1 MFQVFRTNR
10 MRKIKYLNSRY
21 YNWHL
26 IVLFLRLLLLKIKK
40 VLLILNSQ
48 AILIF
53 MIKSIQQNQNT
64 KKISKLE
71 IQQVISLI
79 INIKKLKILKINN
92 LIMIF
97 YCKIIM
103 IFQIMSFLMKKRK
116 KYNIATLLDIKKVF
130 KDSLIK
136 IN

>member
-1 MFQVFRTNR
+1 
-10 MRKIKYLNSRY
+10 
-21 YNWHL
+21 
-26 IVLFLRLLLLKIKK
+26 
-40 VLLILNSQ
+40 
-48 AILIF
+48 

>member
-1 MFQVFRTNR
+1 
-10 MRKIKYLNSRY
+10 
-21 YNWHL
+21 
-26 IVLFLRLLLLKIKK
+26 
-40 VLLILNSQ
+40 
-48 AILIF
+48 

-64 KKISKLE
+64 KIISKLE

>member
-1 MFQVFRTNR
+1 
-10 MRKIKYLNSRY
+10 
-21 YNWHL
+21 
-26 IVLFLRLLLLKIKK
+26 LKIKK